1 MMQRTKKNAMPSMMK
16 GVEVL
21 EFVLNSNEYIYL
33 SHLTQKLNI
42 PRATAYRLTVALHE
56 LGFLA
61 KEPGSKKI
69 VPGPR
74 LRNLGYA
81 ILQSSSNIAS
91 QRAVLRKVTIK
102 TGETCSLAVLD
113 GDEALLLE
121 RVESDSPLR
130 LQLFPGS
137 RVPLHC
143 TSSGKL
149 FLANLRTEK
158 REELL
163 KLIELQKFTQNTI
176 TQKTKLQTELA
187 LIRKLGYSE
196 DQEEYLDGLRGI
208 AVPVKGENGKVV
220 ASVSLNAPTARFKT
234 IEKKEIF
241 VQSLREAAKEL
252 GQIFD
257 RNLNN

>member
-1 MMQRTKKNAMPSMMK
+1 MMQRKNKGVMPSMVK

-21 EFVLNSNEYIYL
+21 EFVLNSTDYIYL

-56 LGFLA
+56 LGFLT

-69 VPGPR
+69 IPGPR

-81 ILQSSSNIAS
+81 ILQSTSNVAS
-91 QRAVLRKVTIK
+91 QRAVLRKVAAK

-113 GDEALLLE
+113 GDQALLLE

-130 LQLFPGS
+130 LQLYPGS

-163 KLIELQKFTQNTI
+163 RHIDMKKFTANTI
-176 TQKTKLQTELA
+176 TQKTKLQAELA
-187 LIRKLGYSE
+187 LIRKLGFSE
-196 DQEEYLDGLRGI
+196 DSEEFLDGLRGI
-208 AVPVKGENGKVV
+208 AVPIKGENGKVV
-220 ASVSLNAPTARFKT
+220 ASVSINAPTVRFKT
-234 IEKKEIF
+234 ADKKELF
-241 VQSLREAAKEL
+241 VELLQNAAREL
-252 GQIFD
+252 GQIFNK
-257 RNLNN
+257 NLVS

>member
-1 MMQRTKKNAMPSMMK
+1 MMQRKKKEAMPSMMK
-16 GVEVL
+16 GFEVL
-21 EFVLNSNEYIYL
+21 EFVLKSNDYIYL

-42 PRATAYRLTVALHE
+42 PRATAYRITVALNE

-81 ILQSSSNIAS
+81 ILRSSSNLAS
-91 QRAVLRKVTIK
+91 QRAVLRKVAIK

-149 FLANLRTEK
+149 LLANLRTEQ

-163 KLIELQKFTQNTI
+163 RLLELKEFTHNTI
-176 TQKTKLQTELA
+176 TEKLKLQEEL
-187 LIRKLGYSE
+187 LKIRKLEYSE
-196 DQEEYLDGLRGI
+196 DHEEYLDGLRGI
-208 AVPVKGENGKVV
+208 AVPVNGESGKIV
-220 ASVSLNAPTARFKT
+220 ASVSINAPTARFKT
-234 IEKKEIF
+234 PEKKEMF
-241 VQSLREAAKEL
+241 VQSLRAAAKEL
-252 GQIFD
+252 AQIFD
-257 RNLNN
+257 KNL